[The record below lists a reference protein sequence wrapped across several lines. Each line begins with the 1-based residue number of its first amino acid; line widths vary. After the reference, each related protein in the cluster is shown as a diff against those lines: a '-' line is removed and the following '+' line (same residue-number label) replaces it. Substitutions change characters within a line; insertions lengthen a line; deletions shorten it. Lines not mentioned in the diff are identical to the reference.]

1 MYTIK
6 VGIETIGTKET
17 YKEAMKFASDYHFA
31 KVYDENNKLIAIYSK
46 SGVENN

>member
-6 VGIETIGTKET
+6 VGIETVGTKET

-46 SGVENN
+46 PGVEK